1 MKYLLSTLRYM
12 HDKRYIDA
20 LGVMLGVD
28 LTTVTPNDGKKI
40 MM

>member
-1 MKYLLSTLRYM
+1 M

-28 LTTVTPNDGKKI
+28 LTAVTPNDGKKI

>member
-1 MKYLLSTLRYM
+1 MCMYLFIRYM

-28 LTTVTPNDGKKI
+28 LTTVANDDSK
-40 MM
+40 